1 MPEEGVQLS
10 QYNELLTTEEI
21 IQLAKLF
28 VSEGVNKIRLTGGEP
43 LIRKDI
49 VELCG
54 EISNITLTL
63 KWFVLY

>member
-28 VSEGVNKIRLTGGEP
+28 VSEGVKKIRLTGGEP

-63 KWFVLY
+63 K

>member
-28 VSEGVNKIRLTGGEP
+28 VGEGVNKIRLTGGEP

-63 KWFVLY
+63 K

>member
-10 QYNELLTTEEI
+10 QNNELLTTEEI

-54 EISNITLTL
+54 GTSNITLTL

>member
-63 KWFVLY
+63 K

>member
-28 VSEGVNKIRLTGGEP
+28 VSEGINKIRLTGGEP

-63 KWFVLY
+63 K

>member
-54 EISNITLTL
+54 EISNIKLTL
-63 KWFVLY
+63 K

>member
-28 VSEGVNKIRLTGGEP
+28 VSEGINKIRLTGGEP

-54 EISNITLTL
+54 EISNIKLTL
-63 KWFVLY
+63 K